1 MACSDVDSCC
11 GLPDCG
17 NHKSEESHSSSVAA
31 LATESQ
37 PVCADS
43 CCTDSCR
50 EAEQALEPT
59 IPPNQPAQDVDQP
72 CSCCSG
78 DDDIDD
84 KSVRAIPKA
93 ESIALQTRA
102 LSIRSKTSGR
112 ESCCGAPCCKTSV
125 RRGRRSRFLWKRK
138 TAPCCSRVDE
148 QHAGHTTT
156 VDPSP
161 EGQDGQEKVLTLMI
175 TGMDCPACS
184 PRVERALKSL
194 GVGDIKVD
202 FLGARASCSYI
213 SGSTD
218 PETIRRKVEK
228 ATGFLCTIASLRNGQ
243 RTLRISFASVGAPTL
258 EALQNLLGHEQE
270 ILKLSKTDFRFTV
283 ESSARYAT
291 VREIHTAML
300 DKGWVASPV
309 NEDDDEAAIDEAA
322 TFDFRRSISRFILS
336 AVFTVPVLV
345 LAWSHGYDSQFTLR
359 GGISLGLASLIQI
372 FCAGHIVVAAGRAVI
387 LDHHLD
393 ADVLIALSSLSAFLY
408 SVVSY
413 GYNVANHNVELD
425 SFFETSALLIT
436 LILLG
441 RLISVY
447 ARNAARRSSIG
458 ITPPPV
464 EVAHW
469 LDPKAAEG
477 VRDIHTALLDVGD
490 TVVVHAGEILPSDG
504 IVSANMSD
512 IDESLITGEAVPIT
526 KGPGA
531 SVLAGTTV
539 LGPQS
544 LYVCLSK
551 TVQDNS
557 LAELRRLTTEAR
569 SSRARIQD
577 TADRIAQRIIPIVLC
592 VASIAFLVWA
602 LVPKYARGES
612 SGKAVADGLS
622 YAVAILALSCPCALT
637 LCVPLVILYARI
649 VSQKPPFSLL
659 FRSSAALQHA
669 RIVTHVIFDK
679 TGTLTTGKMRV
690 VEAVFNKDNDL
701 GTAEG
706 LIKAL
711 VVGSEHPVSAAVG
724 RYLAAESEDLVDVET
739 VVGKGIQA
747 NWNGSILRG
756 GSVSWCAMQDEV
768 CIISMLDTGK
778 SVFVVTIDNVFLAAF
793 GLEDDLRPES
803 SEVVSSLVA
812 RGILVSILSGDHQK
826 AVDGV
831 CRQLG
836 VKGVQAKGNCLPEDK
851 RDIVRMTSWS
861 ASCAQDDVEFG
872 HDDGNNQA
880 RTAQGQSSQKNIVV
894 FVGDGSNDTA
904 ALAQA
909 DIGVSL
915 VSGTAIAINSADVVI
930 LSGGLKGLLQT
941 IMVSRM
947 TWRRILLSLVWALS
961 YNVLAALFGSG
972 LLVEVR
978 IEPQWAGLGE
988 LASLVPV
995 LLIAQSCRFFK

>member
-1 MACSDVDSCC
+1 M
-11 GLPDCG
+11 
-17 NHKSEESHSSSVAA
+17 
-31 LATESQ
+31 
-37 PVCADS
+37 
-43 CCTDSCR
+43 
-50 EAEQALEPT
+50 EPM
-59 IPPNQPAQDVDQP
+59 ISPNQPPQEVDLP

-78 DDDIDD
+78 EDDIED
-84 KSVRAIPKA
+84 KPALTTPKP
-93 ESIALQTRA
+93 ESIALRTGA
-102 LSIRSKTSGR
+102 SSVRSKTSGR
-112 ESCCGAPCCKTSV
+112 ESCCGAPCCKIPV

-148 QHAGHTTT
+148 HHARHTTAA
-156 VDPSP
+156 DPSL
-161 EGQDGQEKVLTLMI
+161 EGQEEQEKVLTLMI
-175 TGMDCPACS
+175 TGMDCPACT

-228 ATGFLCTIASLRNGQ
+228 ATGFLCAIASLRNGQ
-243 RTLRISFASVGAPTL
+243 RTLRISFADVGTPTL
-258 EALQNLLGHEQE
+258 ETLQNLLGREQE

-283 ESSARYAT
+283 DSSARYAT
-291 VREIHTAML
+291 AHEIHAALL

-309 NEDDDEAAIDEAA
+309 NEDDDETAIDEAA
-322 TFDFRRSISRFILS
+322 MLDFRRSISRFILS
-336 AVFTVPVLV
+336 AVLTIPVLV
-345 LAWSHGYDSQFTLR
+345 LAWSHGYNSQFTLR

-408 SVVSY
+408 SAVSY
-413 GYNVANHNVELD
+413 GYNVANHSVELD

-447 ARNAARRSSIG
+447 ARNAARRSSVG
-458 ITPPPV
+458 LTPPPV

-469 LDPKAAEG
+469 LDPKAAEV

-490 TVVVHAGEILPSDG
+490 TITVHAGEILPSDG

-526 KGPGA
+526 KGLGA

-544 LYVCLSK
+544 LYVRVSK

-557 LAELRRLTTEAR
+557 LAELRRLTAEAR

-577 TADRIAQRIIPIVLC
+577 TADRIAQRIIPIVLG

-602 LVPKYARGES
+602 LVLKFARGES

-690 VEAVFNKDNDL
+690 VKAVFNKDYGL
-701 GTAEG
+701 GSAQG
-706 LIKAL
+706 LIKGL
-711 VVGSEHPVSAAVG
+711 VAGSEHPVSAAVG
-724 RYLAAESEDLVDVET
+724 RSLAAESEELDDVET

-756 GSVSWCAMQDEV
+756 GSVSWCAMQDEACV
-768 CIISMLDTGK
+768 VNMLNAGK
-778 SVFVVTIDNVFLAAF
+778 SVFVVTIDNAFLAAF

-812 RGILVSILSGDHQK
+812 QGILVSILSGDHQK

-836 VKGVQAKGNCLPEDK
+836 VEGVQAKGNCLPEDK

-872 HDDGNNQA
+872 HDDNKNRA
-880 RTAQGQSSQKNIVV
+880 RTTQGRSQEKNIVV

-941 IMVSRM
+941 IKVSRM
-947 TWRRILLSLVWALS
+947 AWRRILLSLVWALS
-961 YNVLAALFGSG
+961 YNVLAVLFGSG

>member
-1 MACSDVDSCC
+1 MASSDVDSCC

-17 NHKSEESHSSSVAA
+17 NRGSEESCSNSREAA
-31 LATESQ
+31 ESQ
-37 PVCADS
+37 PDSCCADS
-43 CCTDSCR
+43 CC
-50 EAEQALEPT
+50 AEPPLEPA
-59 IPPNQPAQDVDQP
+59 IQPAQEASQP

-84 KSVRAIPKA
+84 KPAATPKA
-93 ESIALQTRA
+93 ESIALQTGT
-102 LSIRSKTSGR
+102 LSIQSKTSGR
-112 ESCCGAPCCKTSV
+112 EPCCGAPCCKTPL

-138 TAPCCSRVDE
+138 TAPCCSGVDE
-148 QHAGHTTT
+148 QHARHTATAE
-156 VDPSP
+156 PSP

-243 RTLRISFASVGAPTL
+243 RTLRISFASVGTPTL
-258 EALQNLLGHEQE
+258 EALQNLLGREQE

-283 ESSARYAT
+283 DSSARYAT
-291 VREIHTAML
+291 AREIHAALL

-322 TFDFRRSISRFILS
+322 TLDFRRSISRFILS
-336 AVFTVPVLV
+336 AVLTIPVLV

-413 GYNVANHNVELD
+413 GYNVAKHSVVLD

-441 RLISVY
+441 RLVSVY
-447 ARNAARRSSIG
+447 ARNAARRSSVG
-458 ITPPPV
+458 LTPPPV

-490 TVVVHAGEILPSDG
+490 TVVVHAGETLPSDS

-544 LYVCLSK
+544 LYVRLSK

-557 LAELRRLTTEAR
+557 LAELRRLTAEAR
-569 SSRARIQD
+569 SSRALIQD
-577 TADRIAQRIIPIVLC
+577 TADRIAQRIIPIVLG

-602 LVPKYARGES
+602 LVLKYGRGES

-690 VEAVFNKDNDL
+690 VEAVFNKDDGA

-711 VVGSEHPVSAAVG
+711 VTGSEHPVSAAVG
-724 RYLAAESEDLVDVET
+724 RYLAVESEELDDVET

-756 GSVSWCAMQDEV
+756 GSVSWCAMQDEACV
-768 CIISMLDTGK
+768 VNMLDAGK
-778 SVFVVTIDNVFLAAF
+778 SVFVVTIDNAFLAAF

-812 RGILVSILSGDHQK
+812 RGIQVSILSGDHQK

-872 HDDGNNQA
+872 HDDGNNRA
-880 RTAQGQSSQKNIVV
+880 RTTQGRSQQQKNIVV

-941 IMVSRM
+941 IKVSRM
-947 TWRRILLSLVWALS
+947 AWRRILLSLVWALS
-961 YNVLAALFGSG
+961 YNVLAVLFGSG